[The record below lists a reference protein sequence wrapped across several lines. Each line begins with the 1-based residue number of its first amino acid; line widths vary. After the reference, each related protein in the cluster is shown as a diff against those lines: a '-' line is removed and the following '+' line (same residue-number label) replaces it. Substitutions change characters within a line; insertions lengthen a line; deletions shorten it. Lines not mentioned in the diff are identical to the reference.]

1 MRELWSQAFREFEKL
16 SALTATEADA
26 RLRELQEEQ
35 PELAKLVERI
45 RSQPAISLQPIPW
58 AGHDGNAAAPGT
70 SGARL
75 GAYTLIREI
84 GRGGSGSVWLGER
97 ADGLYHGQVAIKL
110 LSAPLLHDVSNR
122 QRFAREGELLARLS
136 HPNIARLLDA
146 GTSDE
151 GARYLVLEYVDG
163 VALGEYCASEGLG
176 IEATIKLFCQ
186 AVDAVAYSHAQLI
199 LHRDIKPGNMLVTA
213 SGELKLLDFGLGK
226 LLHEDEEPL
235 VVAADVTRM
244 LGIGY
249 TPRYASPEQMRGSGM
264 TTASDVYSL
273 GVTLYELLT
282 GAPFESR
289 ENYTRPSERLATSTT
304 RSTWSRRV
312 RGDIDSII
320 AKAVSEAPEERYV
333 NAAALGDD
341 LRRFLNHE
349 PVTAQPDTTLY
360 RAGKFVRRHRLA
372 VGASLLTTLAVIA
385 ALSLSVVQTIEATRQ
400 KERAEQ
406 EAKLRGQMTDFVTHL
421 LSQYAPSDKPITT
434 AELLK
439 IGIQKVPTVFAD
451 DPVTASR
458 MTQRLAEHLM
468 TVRGHGE
475 DALAAQMQA
484 IEQARKAGDD
494 AQLVDA
500 TSFLADI
507 QIRLAKTDDASR
519 SLKEAADLLQRIPN
533 RHPRRSELED
543 NLLQDQAMVATITGD
558 APLASKTADAL
569 VARRNRFASASVA
582 DEIAAWNRIS
592 LAYNTAM
599 RYSDAL
605 AAHDKSWPL
614 FRSAAL
620 TDGQEAIS
628 DHVTRLTSLLD
639 ARDPGSAVRFIEE
652 QIKPNSKVPLQ
663 QLPNQLLSRIIRSY
677 ATHGDVARARELL
690 EARLASLDRSKPVP
704 LSIALAHF
712 ELCMV
717 QGDAT
722 CTSKLEAEAARN
734 FEVAHRAPQLVVGRH
749 WVTASSARAAGQ
761 ADRAMRAIET
771 GVREI
776 AANVSA
782 PSPYYAPLLLE
793 RSRLQLA
800 AGDAALARKSAR
812 DALDYLQ
819 RHQRYDPLRCL
830 WRGDLLLVIA
840 QAANTLGASDES
852 AVARR
857 EAEQILR
864 NVLTT
869 AAADT
874 RLQR

>member
-372 VGASLLTTLAVIA
+372 VGSAALTTLLVLVALGVSITQTLEARRQREFAVQEGKSRDAMLNYVTELISVYAPRDRALTSAQLLELGVDNVDKAFKNDPATCHEITQLFSERLSTLGERESALRSQQLALRCARQSGEPLRVVDAMSLLAHMHSRAGEAAKASTLLDEAEALLPSVAKDLPRRGEIA
-385 ALSLSVVQTIEATRQ
+385 TNIKLDRLSLAVATGD
-400 KERAEQ
+400 A
-406 EAKLRGQMTDFVTHL
+406 G
-421 LSQYAPSDKPITT
+421 T
-434 AELLK
+434 A
-439 IGIQKVPTVFAD
+439 V
-451 DPVTASR
+451 
-458 MTQRLAEHLM
+458 RLAEDL
-468 TVRGHGE
+468 
-475 DALAAQMQA
+475 LARFAD
-484 IEQARKAGDD
+484 EKGPT
-494 AQLVDA
+494 QLADA
-500 TSFLADI
+500 TLFN
-507 QIRLAKTDDASR
+507 RG
-519 SLKEAADLLQRIPN
+519 AA
-533 RHPRRSELED
+533 
-543 NLLQDQAMVATITGD
+543 
-558 APLASKTADAL
+558 
-569 VARRNRFASASVA
+569 
-582 DEIAAWNRIS
+582 
-592 LAYNTAM
+592 AYNRAM
-599 RYSDAL
+599 RYSDSL
-605 AAHDKSWPL
+605 AMQDRAMQ
-614 FRSAAL
+614 AL
-620 TDGQEAIS
+620 TSPGDS
-628 DHVTRLTSLLD
+628 SNTNVLVYHSVRLYTLLQ
-639 ARDPGSAVRFIEE
+639 AGDPAEAVRYIEARVM
-652 QIKPNSKVPLQ
+652 PGVRSDLRD
-663 QLPNQLLSRIIRSY
+663 LPADLFARTVVAYTR
-677 ATHGDVARARELL
+677 AGDVARARALLAARPDSIDAAERPRRQRAEAQFWLCVATAELACAQRAAPDYRELL
-690 EARLASLDRSKPVP
+690 RRAY
-704 LSIALAHF
+704 
-712 ELCMV
+712 
-717 QGDAT
+717 
-722 CTSKLEAEAARN
+722 TSNPAEAA
-734 FEVAHRAPQLVVGRH
+734 ALH
-749 WVTASSARAAGQ
+749 WANAALATLEGDRAAALRAVDAGLTQIAGHRLSASPIQARLLVIKARLQLDGGQ
-761 ADRAMRAIET
+761 ADDALRTSEA
-771 GVREI
+771 GLSYLREQQKY
-776 AANVSA
+776 
-782 PSPYYAPLLLE
+782 PPE
-793 RSRLQLA
+793 RSLVRAELLALSSEAHARLGHA
-800 AGDAALARKSAR
+800 DAASRAR
-812 DALDYLQ
+812 DE
-819 RHQRYDPLRCL
+819 
-830 WRGDLLLVIA
+830 
-840 QAANTLGASDES
+840 AN
-852 AVARR
+852 AVF
-857 EAEQILR
+857 R
-864 NVLTT
+864 NTMTQPRQLP
-869 AAADT
+869 
-874 RLQR
+874 

>member
-558 APLASKTADAL
+558 APLASKT
-569 VARRNRFASASVA
+569 
-582 DEIAAWNRIS
+582 
-592 LAYNTAM
+592 
-599 RYSDAL
+599 
-605 AAHDKSWPL
+605 
-614 FRSAAL
+614 
-620 TDGQEAIS
+620 
-628 DHVTRLTSLLD
+628 
-639 ARDPGSAVRFIEE
+639 
-652 QIKPNSKVPLQ
+652 
-663 QLPNQLLSRIIRSY
+663 
-677 ATHGDVARARELL
+677 
-690 EARLASLDRSKPVP
+690 
-704 LSIALAHF
+704 
-712 ELCMV
+712 
-717 QGDAT
+717 
-722 CTSKLEAEAARN
+722 
-734 FEVAHRAPQLVVGRH
+734 
-749 WVTASSARAAGQ
+749 
-761 ADRAMRAIET
+761 
-771 GVREI
+771 
-776 AANVSA
+776 
-782 PSPYYAPLLLE
+782 
-793 RSRLQLA
+793 
-800 AGDAALARKSAR
+800 
-812 DALDYLQ
+812 
-819 RHQRYDPLRCL
+819 
-830 WRGDLLLVIA
+830 
-840 QAANTLGASDES
+840 
-852 AVARR
+852 
-857 EAEQILR
+857 
-864 NVLTT
+864 
-869 AAADT
+869 
-874 RLQR
+874 